1 MSWLFRRTV
10 AGAVLAVAAIAAA
23 PALAADGKWT
33 AVSKTAMSITGDIT
47 VSGGAIRFENGAS
60 IGLKPVSGTPRL
72 FAVEPAGNP
81 ELLNGNYLCSPAE
94 GPKYVA
100 LAELGTTLTLLA
112 FDGPDKPVLAEDPL
126 GQDDICAMFT
136 YAR

>member
-23 PALAADGKWT
+23 PALAAGGKWT

-72 FAVEPAGNP
+72 FAVEQGI
-81 ELLNGNYLCSPAE
+81 
-94 GPKYVA
+94 VR
-100 LAELGTTLTLLA
+100 
-112 FDGPDKPVLAEDPL
+112 FHD
-126 GQDDICAMFT
+126 
-136 YAR
+136 